1 MRSHALAINVN
12 FGQSV
17 QNLINTVAHAIPK
30 ILVFL
35 FILVVGWI
43 VARLLRR
50 AIEAI
55 LDRLHFDRFAERGV
69 VGQAMARGPYRASDL
84 VARIAYY
91 AILLL
96 VLQMA
101 FGVFGPNPISRLL
114 NGVVAWLPKAV
125 VAIILVVVASA
136 IAKVVKDLID
146 SALGGLSYGRFVA
159 MAASVLI
166 LAIGIIAALNQIGI
180 ASAVTTPILV
190 AALAT
195 VGAIIAIGVG
205 GGLVRPMQDRWER
218 MLGAAEQE
226 TSAHLSA
233 YQQGR
238 QDAAGQPGAGQQ
250 RQQAPT
256 GVGGRSQA
264 SGTQPNPITPA
275 PGPGGQGG
283 MGGQGNQGRGGGPG
297 ETGGQGGMRGPG
309 NPGPSSGGPGGN
321 PGPERPGGGAG
332 GASGG
337 SGAGG
342 SGSAGGPGGP
352 GRPGR

>member
-1 MRSHALAINVN
+1 MGSHALAINVN

-50 AIEAI
+50 VIEAI

-125 VAIILVVVASA
+125 VAIILVVIASA
-136 IAKVVKDLID
+136 IAKVVKDLIE

-218 MLGAAEQE
+218 MLGAAERE

-233 YQQGR
+233 YQAGR
-238 QDAAGQPGAGQQ
+238 QDAAAQPGAGQQ
-250 RQQAPT
+250 RQQAPA

-264 SGTQPNPITPA
+264 SATQPNPTAPLPGQGARGSGPGGMGGQA
-275 PGPGGQGG
+275 PGQAGQAGQAGQGDAGGQGG
-283 MGGQGNQGRGGGPG
+283 MGGQGDA
-297 ETGGQGGMRGPG
+297 GGQGGVRGPG
-309 NPGPSSGGPGGN
+309 NPGPSSGGPGA
-321 PGPERPGGGAG
+321 R
-332 GASGG
+332 
-337 SGAGG
+337 
-342 SGSAGGPGGP
+342 
-352 GRPGR
+352 R

>member
-1 MRSHALAINVN
+1 MYPGGGMGSHALAINVN

-50 AIEAI
+50 VIEAI

-125 VAIILVVVASA
+125 VAIILVVIASA

-166 LAIGIIAALNQIGI
+166 LAVGIIAALNQIGI
-180 ASAVTTPILV
+180 AAAVTTPILV

-218 MLGAAEQE
+218 MLGAAERE

-238 QDAAGQPGAGQQ
+238 QDAAGQPGAGQHP
-250 RQQAPT
+250 QQAPA
-256 GVGGRSQA
+256 GAGGRSQA
-264 SGTQPNPITPA
+264 SATRPSPIPPA
-275 PGPGGQGG
+275 PGQ
-283 MGGQGNQGRGGGPG
+283 
-297 ETGGQGGMRGPG
+297 GGQGGMRGPG
-309 NPGPSSGGPGGN
+309 NPGPSSGGPG
-321 PGPERPGGGAG
+321 PERPGGGSG
-332 GASGG
+332 GA
-337 SGAGG
+337 
-342 SGSAGGPGGP
+342 GSAGGPGGP

>member
-1 MRSHALAINVN
+1 MGSHALAINVN

-50 AIEAI
+50 VIEAI

-125 VAIILVVVASA
+125 VAIILVVIASA

-218 MLGAAEQE
+218 MLGAAERE

-250 RQQAPT
+250 RQQAAA

-264 SGTQPNPITPA
+264 SATQPNPTTPL
-275 PGPGGQGG
+275 P
-283 MGGQGNQGRGGGPG
+283 
-297 ETGGQGGMRGPG
+297 GQGGMRGPG
-309 NPGPSSGGPGGN
+309 NPGPSSGGPSSGGPGGN
-321 PGPERPGGGAG
+321 PGPERPGGG
-332 GASGG
+332 SGG
-337 SGAGG
+337 SGSGGAGG